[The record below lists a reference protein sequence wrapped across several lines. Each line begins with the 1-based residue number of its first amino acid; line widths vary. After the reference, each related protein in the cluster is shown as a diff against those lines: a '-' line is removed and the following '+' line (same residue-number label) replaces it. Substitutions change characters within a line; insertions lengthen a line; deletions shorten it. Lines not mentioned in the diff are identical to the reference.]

1 MRSVTMAAAA
11 AALMV
16 SMGGVGHADG
26 AGLVVTVESGRLS
39 GEASDGVAIF
49 RGVPYAAPPVGALRW
64 RPPAPPKAWSDVRDA
79 RQFGPACLQRG
90 PTGAKDLTLYGGA
103 PEPTSEDCL
112 TLNIWAPAPASTRT
126 GAPVLVWLH
135 GGSGRMGAGSLPFYD
150 GTAFARSGV
159 IMVTINY
166 RLGHLGAFAHPA
178 LAGEAGGGD
187 YALMDQIAAL
197 KWVRRNIAAFGGE
210 PDNVTVVGESAGG
223 ISVFNLAASPQ
234 AQGLFHRAI
243 IQSGGGWLPPPPGRK
258 AARASGEAVARAAGA
273 PEAADA
279 QTLRALP
286 ARALASAPGDFKP
299 EPNTMLR
306 PDSPT
311 VMIRGGWFAKVPLLI
326 GINDGEDS
334 LLDYG
339 DLAATVRKSVKPA
352 TLEEAQR
359 RYGPG
364 TTSDEALRFYF
375 RDGVGTAPA
384 RWVARR
390 WSRHAPVYL
399 YRFEHVD
406 EGARDRV
413 PRAPHGGEIAYVF
426 KTLGRQP
433 QAATPTAADQALAD
447 DMHARWVAFAKDGSP
462 NVDGK
467 TVWPAYDPTT
477 DPWIVFGQSDVTVK
491 HGVLSEQL
499 DWYDRRT
506 GWIIWLAWLKA
517 SLGRL
522 F

>member
-1 MRSVTMAAAA
+1 MRSVTVAAAA

-26 AGLVVTVESGRLS
+26 AGLVVAVESGRLG
-39 GEASDGVAIF
+39 GETSDGVAIF
-49 RGVPYAAPPVGALRW
+49 RGVPYAAAPEGALRW
-64 RPPAPPKAWSDVRDA
+64 RPPAPPKSWPDVRDA

-112 TLNIWAPAPASTRT
+112 TLNIWAPVAATAQKR
-126 GAPVLVWLH
+126 APVMVWLH

-178 LAGEAGGGD
+178 LAGEVGGGD

-197 KWVRRNIAAFGGE
+197 QWVRRNITAFGGE
-210 PDNVTVVGESAGG
+210 PGNVTVIGESAGG
-223 ISVFNLAASPQ
+223 ISVFNLAASPA

-258 AARASGEAVARAAGA
+258 AAHASGEAVARAAGA
-273 PEAADA
+273 PENADA
-279 QTLRALP
+279 RTLRALP
-286 ARALASAPGDFKP
+286 ARMLAGAPGDFKP

-339 DLAATVRKSVKPA
+339 DLGATLRKSVKPA

-364 TTSDEALRFYF
+364 TTSDQALRFYF

-406 EGARDRV
+406 EGARKRV

-433 QAATPTAADQALAD
+433 QAAAPTAADQALAD

-462 NVDGK
+462 NVVGK
-467 TVWPAYDPTT
+467 TVWPAYDAVT
-477 DPWIVFGQSDVTVK
+477 DPWMVFGQSDVAVK

-506 GWIIWLAWLKA
+506 GWIIWLAWAKA
-517 SLGRL
+517 RIARL

>member
-1 MRSVTMAAAA
+1 MRSGPSAAAA

-16 SMGGVGHADG
+16 STGGVGHAGDIG
-26 AGLVVTVESGRLS
+26 PVVAVESGRLG
-39 GEASDGVAIF
+39 GEASEGVAIF
-49 RGVPYAAPPVGALRW
+49 RGVPYAAPPEGALRW
-64 RPPAPPKAWSDVRDA
+64 RPPHPPKSWSGVRDA

-90 PTGAKDLTLYGGA
+90 PAGAKDLTLYGGA

-112 TLNIWAPAPASTRT
+112 TLNIWAPASADAKDR
-126 GAPVLVWLH
+126 APVMVWLH

-150 GTAFARSGV
+150 GTAFARGGV
-159 IMVTINY
+159 IMVTVNY

-178 LAGEAGGGD
+178 LAGEPGAGD

-197 KWVRRNIAAFGGE
+197 KWVQRNIGSFGGE
-210 PDNVTVVGESAGG
+210 PRNVTVVGESAGG

-258 AARASGEAVARAAGA
+258 AAWASGEAVAQAAGA
-273 PEAADA
+273 PASADA
-279 QTLRALP
+279 RTLRALP
-286 ARALASAPGDFKP
+286 ARALAGVPGDFKP
-299 EPNTMLR
+299 EPNKALR

-326 GINDGEDS
+326 GVNDGEDS

-339 DLAATVRKSVKPA
+339 ELRETLRNSVKPS
-352 TLEEAQR
+352 TLEAVQR

-364 TTSDEALRFYF
+364 TTSDQALRFYF
-375 RDGVGTAPA
+375 RDSIGTAPA

-390 WSRHAPVYL
+390 WSRSAPVYL

-406 EGARDRV
+406 EGARGRI

-426 KTLGRQP
+426 NTLGRQP
-433 QAATPTAADQALAD
+433 QAAKPTAADQALAD
-447 DMHARWVAFAKDGSP
+447 EMHARWVAFAKGGSP
-462 NVDGK
+462 NIDGK
-467 TVWPAYDPTT
+467 AVWPAYDRET
-477 DPWIVFGQSDVTVK
+477 DPWMVFGQSEIAVK
-491 HGVLSEQL
+491 HGVLSKQL
-499 DWYDRRT
+499 DAYDRRT
-506 GWIIWLAWLKA
+506 GWIIWLAWVKA
-517 SLGRL
+517 SIARL